1 MRVVTF
7 KVDEELLERLDGFA
21 RLKGVTRSE
30 VIRKAIELY
39 LKLEDYKVKP
49 QPKIVRLQAEER
61 DVLCAASSAFTTSA

>member
-7 KVDEELLERLDGFA
+7 KLEEDLLEKLDSVA

-39 LKLEDYKVKP
+39 LRLEDYRAQP
-49 QPKIVRLQAEER
+49 QPKKVRL
-61 DVLCAASSAFTTSA
+61 LS

>member
-7 KVDEELLERLDGFA
+7 KVEEELLDKLDSYA

-39 LKLEDYKVKP
+39 LRLEVYKVEP
-49 QPKIVRLQAEER
+49 EPKRVRL
-61 DVLCAASSAFTTSA
+61 LS